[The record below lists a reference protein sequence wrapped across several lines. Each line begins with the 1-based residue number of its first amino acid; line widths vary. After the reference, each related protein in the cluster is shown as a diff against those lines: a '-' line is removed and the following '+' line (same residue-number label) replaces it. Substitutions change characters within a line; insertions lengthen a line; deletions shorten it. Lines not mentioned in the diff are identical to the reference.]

1 MKKIN
6 SKILQITVA
15 LFMMLTFSFCTK
27 HDFLD
32 DLNITGEVGPQA
44 YWEVES
50 SAVGAGKD
58 LGFNLQYY
66 STVDEIDYSEVW
78 YSVDE
83 TVYKSVAC
91 PWVSTFTYI
100 ISSTNSSPKRIS
112 QFIKKYP
119 HSMAQYSDL
128 LRAYVLESDFPV
140 SGTLSPVNWMK
151 PETYDEQKMLDYFG
165 NDFIVNFKDS
175 LYTMMKHADFQKMYL
190 GMGLLEDFKN
200 FTDSTFD
207 DNSNSYVYHFP
218 KDGAGET
225 PIPAEIT
232 ELYKEIP
239 FDRLVE
245 NTSSNDYSIEYKRS
259 YAIKANMR
267 VYDKRGVYGT
277 TQLKEININ

>member
-58 LGFNLQYY
+58 LSFNLQYY

-100 ISSTNSSPKRIS
+100 ISSTNSSPQRIS